1 MAAGRARPLR
11 IADPDGTVS
20 RLHLRISLVGWQVE
34 VRDLGSANGSVLY
47 LPTGERRL
55 APYDSTV
62 IEPGAR
68 ISIGHRSVQYLSYR
82 AG

>member
-1 MAAGRARPLR
+1 
-11 IADPDGTVS
+11 VS

-34 VRDLGSANGSVLY
+34 VRDLGSANGTLLY
-47 LPTGERRL
+47 LPGGERRL

-62 IEPGAR
+62 IEPGTR
-68 ISIGHRSVQYLSYR
+68 IGIGHRSVQYLSYR